1 MFHLSTERTGDD
13 MNKLLMILITIV
25 LMGLTGCTAD
35 VKDALNDSSD
45 VVAKQTEE
53 STEISEE
60 ETTECTE
67 QTTEAVNKEEKATDK
82 KKVDDKELKKT
93 HATEE
98 QKTEEASTSV
108 VTENTSK
115 EDRAEANTSEPKA
128 EPDTEAPSEACTEE
142 PSGESTEAPTE
153 APTEATTEAPAP
165 ASVSYSPGN
174 VVSLATAKCQAG
186 GMITTTDNLAN
197 LLAEGQITEEEYNDY
212 YPYDG
217 LGYYSVFVET
227 DLNKAATTSGR
238 LLGSEDAIATY
249 IADMLLLESNP
260 YFLIE
265 YSGVYNSGGHDFYEF
280 RCYR

>member
-13 MNKLLMILITIV
+13 MKKLTMILITIV

-35 VKDALNDSSD
+35 VKDAIGNSSD
-45 VVAKQTEE
+45 VVAKETEE
-53 STEISEE
+53 ATEVSEE

-67 QTTEAVNKEEKATDK
+67 QTTEAVTEEKATDK
-82 KKVDDKELKKT
+82 SKVDDKISKKT
-93 HATEE
+93 AATEE
-98 QKTEEASTSV
+98 KTTEASTSV
-108 VTENTSK
+108 VADYTSK
-115 EDRAEANTSEPKA
+115 EDRAESDTSEPEEKSN
-128 EPDTEAPSEACTEE
+128 TEAPSEVCTEE
-142 PSGESTEAPTE
+142 HSEEPTEATTE
-153 APTEATTEAPAP
+153 APTEATTEAPAS

-174 VVSLATAKCQAG
+174 VVSLATAKCKAG

-265 YSGVYNSGGHDFYEF
+265 YGGVYNSGGHDFYEF

>member
-1 MFHLSTERTGDD
+1 MK
-13 MNKLLMILITIV
+13 KLMMILITIAI
-25 LMGLTGCTAD
+25 LGLTGCTTD
-35 VKDALNDSSD
+35 VKEAIKSSKD

-53 STEISEE
+53 TTEIKTEASTESTEQPTENTKE
-60 ETTECTE
+60 ETKVSNKKKESAAESKKSTEVPVQATTE
-67 QTTEAVNKEEKATDK
+67 KATESESEVQTESCTEAV
-82 KKVDDKELKKT
+82 
-93 HATEE
+93 TEVP
-98 QKTEEASTSV
+98 TES
-108 VTENTSK
+108 
-115 EDRAEANTSEPKA
+115 
-128 EPDTEAPSEACTEE
+128 CTEVE
-142 PSGESTEAPTE
+142 TE
-153 APTEATTEAPAP
+153 APTEATTEVTTEAPAP
-165 ASVSYSPGN
+165 AEVSYSPGN

-186 GMITTTDNLAN
+186 GMIKTTDNLAN
-197 LLAEGQITEEEYNDY
+197 LLAQGQITEEEYNDY

-265 YSGVYNSGGHDFYEF
+265 YGGVTNSGGQDFYEF